1 MRLTF
6 KTNERLKSKVLFEK
20 LFNEGASIT
29 VFPIKLH
36 YLKTD
41 AFSEVPIKVA
51 VSAPKRRFRKAV
63 DRNRIK
69 RLLREAYRLNKPLIF
84 NNIEGNYAFLI
95 LYLGRKMPSYDILDG
110 ALKEVLE
117 KFKAQADETIA

>member
-95 LYLGRKMPSYDILDG
+95 LYLGRKMPSYDILDD

>member
-95 LYLGRKMPSYDILDG
+95 LYLGRKMPSYDILDD

-117 KFKAQADETIA
+117 KLKAQADETIA

>member
-51 VSAPKRRFRKAV
+51 VSAPKRRFRKAG
-63 DRNRIK
+63 DRNRLK

-95 LYLGRKMPSYDILDG
+95 LYLGRKMPSYDILDD

-117 KFKAQADETIA
+117 KLKAQADETIA

>member
-6 KTNERLKSKVLFEK
+6 KSNERLKSKVLFEK

-110 ALKEVLE
+110 AFKEVLE